1 MGEEKVKTGRASDE
15 YRDAMLSAM
24 RSNFRNVSNVLQEG
38 VDADG
43 GYLVPEEY
51 DKRLIDI
58 LDGENIMRSLGTT
71 ITTAGQ
77 HKINIAATKPAAAW
91 IEEGGALSFGDATFD
106 QIYSLE
112 KAVKGGGEKNSNID
126 LLSLEIFEN
135 IAYIMAKHADNT
147 IPDTAEE
154 WLDGFNTFSIY
165 RILPS
170 LIELWGLNVQT
181 EIHSKKNFV
190 KPNVK

>member
-1 MGEEKVKTGRASDE
+1 MSVTKSIEIDGKNVMFRASAAIPRMYRVRFHRDI
-15 YRDAMLSAM
+15 YRDL
-24 RSNFRNVSNVLQEG
+24 R
-38 VDADG
+38 
-43 GYLVPEEY
+43 
-51 DKRLIDI
+51 
-58 LDGENIMRSLGTT
+58 
-71 ITTAGQ
+71 
-77 HKINIAATKPAAAW
+77 
-91 IEEGGALSFGDATFD
+91 
-106 QIYSLE
+106 SLE

-147 IPDTAEE
+147 IPDTVEE

-181 EIHSKKNFV
+181 EIHSKKNCV

>member
-1 MGEEKVKTGRASDE
+1 MSVTKNIEIDGKNVMFRASAAIPRMYRVRFHRDI
-15 YRDAMLSAM
+15 YRDL
-24 RSNFRNVSNVLQEG
+24 R
-38 VDADG
+38 
-43 GYLVPEEY
+43 
-51 DKRLIDI
+51 
-58 LDGENIMRSLGTT
+58 
-71 ITTAGQ
+71 
-77 HKINIAATKPAAAW
+77 
-91 IEEGGALSFGDATFD
+91 
-106 QIYSLE
+106 SLE

-147 IPDTAEE
+147 IPDTVEE

>member
-1 MGEEKVKTGRASDE
+1 MSVTKNIEIDGKKVLFRASAAIPRMYRVRFHRDI
-15 YRDAMLSAM
+15 YRDL
-24 RSNFRNVSNVLQEG
+24 R
-38 VDADG
+38 
-43 GYLVPEEY
+43 
-51 DKRLIDI
+51 
-58 LDGENIMRSLGTT
+58 
-71 ITTAGQ
+71 
-77 HKINIAATKPAAAW
+77 
-91 IEEGGALSFGDATFD
+91 
-106 QIYSLE
+106 SLE

-135 IAYIMAKHADNT
+135 IAYIMAKHADPAL
-147 IPDTAEE
+147 PDTVEE

-170 LIELWGLNVQT
+170 LIDLWGLNVQT

>member
-1 MGEEKVKTGRASDE
+1 MSVTKNIEIDGKNVMFRASAAIPRMYRVRFHRDI
-15 YRDAMLSAM
+15 YRDL
-24 RSNFRNVSNVLQEG
+24 R
-38 VDADG
+38 D
-43 GYLVPEEY
+43 
-51 DKRLIDI
+51 
-58 LDGENIMRSLGTT
+58 
-71 ITTAGQ
+71 
-77 HKINIAATKPAAAW
+77 
-91 IEEGGALSFGDATFD
+91 
-106 QIYSLE
+106 LE
-112 KAVKGGGEKNSNID
+112 KAVKGGDEKNSNID

-147 IPDTAEE
+147 IPDTVEE